1 MNRKSEYID
10 GFRKGIPIGLGYLP
24 VSFTFGVMAVA
35 GGIPVLLTVFTSV
48 SNLTS
53 AGQFAGAKLIFA
65 SAGYFEIA
73 LTTFVINIRYMLMS
87 LSLSQKVE
95 SKMTNLERW
104 VLAFG
109 ITDEIFAVAMQQREE
124 INAKYLSGLI
134 ATPYVGWALG
144 TLLGATATG
153 LLPDSLRNAL
163 GIAIYGMFIAIIIPP
178 ACKAKPIAMVVLL
191 STALSCCFQWLPFL
205 NQISTGWVIIICAV
219 VVSAYAAVRYPMDE
233 EEPPEKAGGVG

>member
-73 LTTFVINIRYMLMS
+73 LTTFAINIRYMLMS

>member
-1 MNRKSEYID
+1 M
-10 GFRKGIPIGLGYLP
+10 PICLGYLS
-24 VSFTFGVMAVA
+24 VSFAFGIMATQGGLPAWVA
-35 GGIPVLLTVFTSV
+35 LLISMT
-48 SNLTS
+48 NLTS
-53 AGQFAGAKLIFA
+53 AGQVAGTQLIL
-65 SAGYFEIA
+65 AGRMYVEIA
-73 LTTFVINIRYMLMS
+73 VTTFIINIRYMLMS